1 MSVYIVILG
10 SPGAGKGTQAEI
22 LSKELGLPHV
32 SSGNIFREN
41 INNRTELGLLV
52 KDILERGELVPDDV
66 TNAMIEE
73 RLSRSDCAA
82 GAILDGFPRTPVQA
96 KTLDVMLDKLGG
108 KVDCVPYI
116 QVPEAVLVERL
127 SGRWTCRAEGHI
139 FNVNFNPPQRDGFCD
154 FDGSQL
160 YQRDDDGR
168 ETVAKRIRIYFE
180 LTAPLVDYYK
190 PQVKLVEINGD
201 QAIEVVTVDLL
212 AAIPRVGN

>member
-1 MSVYIVILG
+1 MSAYIVILG

-41 INNRTELGLLV
+41 INNRTELGILV
-52 KDILERGELVPDDV
+52 EDILERGELVPDDV
-66 TNAMIEE
+66 TNSMIVD
-73 RLSRSDCAA
+73 RLSRLDSAA

-96 KTLDVMLDKLGG
+96 KALDAILDKLGG

-127 SGRWTCRAEGHI
+127 SGRWTCRAQGHI
-139 FNVNFNPPQRDGFCD
+139 FNANFNPPQREGFCD
-154 FDGSQL
+154 FDGSEL
-160 YQRDDDGR
+160 YQRDDDSR

-180 LTAPLVDYYK
+180 QTAPLVDYYQ
-190 PQVKLVEINGD
+190 PQGKLVEINGD
-201 QAIEVVTVDLL
+201 QAIELVTADLL
-212 AAIPRVGN
+212 AAMPKVEN